1 MMRYKYQ
8 IIFLGDVANSACME
22 IRKRLDEKIRE
33 MGLLEEAFDVIMAPI
48 FEQKYDNKQPAFAYY
63 FGKEGHDNCDED
75 ILKVLL
81 ANGDAII
88 PVYFKTGNFE
98 NEIPKVIRQMNG
110 KQYTSND
117 VDKFVNYALESLR
130 LLRQTRKLFIS
141 YRRTDS
147 AKIANQLFDALN
159 RRNYDT
165 FLDDYS
171 IAAAQDFQEELNH
184 RLSDCDVLIQLYTE
198 NFSKSQW
205 CQEEITN
212 ANQKRIG
219 VLAIIWPNQKLD
231 PHNQLCEIMSLTDSN
246 FEDGI
251 LTDGVVREITRRVE
265 SLRVRNMAA
274 RQDDLVGEFIK
285 EASKVG
291 RQMVQ
296 EYKYLVEYN
305 EGHPK
310 NVFIPAVGV
319 PQSYDCYNSLDF
331 KEMLKCPDVKL
342 HLIYDDLR
350 IKKRWIQHLD
360 WLNDSLEV
368 KTIKKKDFAIWLQ
381 NN

>member
-1 MMRYKYQ
+1 M
-8 IIFLGDVANSACME
+8 
-22 IRKRLDEKIRE
+22 
-33 MGLLEEAFDVIMAPI
+33 
-48 FEQKYDNKQPAFAYY
+48 
-63 FGKEGHDNCDED
+63 
-75 ILKVLL
+75 
-81 ANGDAII
+81 
-88 PVYFKTGNFE
+88 
-98 NEIPKVIRQMNG
+98 
-110 KQYTSND
+110 
-117 VDKFVNYALESLR
+117 
-130 LLRQTRKLFIS
+130 LRQTRKLFIS

>member
-1 MMRYKYQ
+1 MRYKYQ
-8 IIFLGDVANSACME
+8 IIFLGDVANPACLE
-22 IRKRLDEKIRE
+22 IGRRLGEKIHE
-33 MGLLEEAFDVIMAPI
+33 MGLLEEAFVLIDASN
-48 FEQKYDNKQPAFAYY
+48 FDRAYDNKQPAFAYY
-63 FGKEGHDNCDED
+63 FGKEGQNNCDVE
-75 ILKVLL
+75 ILQVLL
-81 ANGDAII
+81 TNGDAIM
-88 PVYFKTGNFE
+88 PVFFKEGNFE

-110 KQYTSND
+110 KLYASD
-117 VDKFVNYALESLR
+117 EVDKFVNYALESLR

-141 YRRTDS
+141 YRRVDS
-147 AKIANQLFDALN
+147 AKVANQLFDALN

-198 NFSKSQW
+198 NFSKSKW

-219 VLAIIWPNQKLD
+219 VLAIIWPGQKLD
-231 PHNQLCEIMSLTDSN
+231 AHNELCEKMLLADSN
-246 FEDGI
+246 FQDGI

-265 SLRVRNMAA
+265 SLRARNMAA

-291 RQMVQ
+291 RLMVQ
-296 EYKYLVEYN
+296 EYKYLVEFEN
-305 EGHPK
+305 GRPK

-319 PQSYDCYNSLDF
+319 PQSYDCYNSLEFRD
-331 KEMLKCPDVKL
+331 MLACPDVRI

-350 IKKRWIQHLD
+350 IKQRWIRHLD
-360 WLNDSLEV
+360 WLNQSLEV
-368 KTIKKKDFAIWLQ
+368 KTIKKKDFTIWLK

>member
-1 MMRYKYQ
+1 MRYKYQ
-8 IIFLGDVANSACME
+8 IIFLGDVTNPACDE
-22 IRKRLDEKIRE
+22 IRSRFFEKIHE
-33 MGLLEEAFDVIMAPI
+33 AGMPNEAFEVIGESN
-48 FEQKYDNKQPAFAYY
+48 FDQSYNNKQPAFAYY
-63 FGKEGHDNCDED
+63 FGQEGHDSCDED

-88 PVYFKTGNFE
+88 PVYFKEGNFE
-98 NEIPKVIRQMNG
+98 NEIPKVICQMNG
-110 KQYTSND
+110 KLYTLDD

-141 YRRTDS
+141 YRRIDS

-198 NFSKSQW
+198 NFSNSEW
-205 CQEEITN
+205 CKEEITN

-219 VLAIIWPNQKLD
+219 VLAIIWPGRNLD
-231 PHNQLCEIMSLTDSN
+231 PHNQLCEKMQLNDDD
-246 FEDGI
+246 FEGGLLKDE
-251 LTDGVVREITRRVE
+251 VVVEITRRVE
-265 SLRVRNMAA
+265 SLRARNMAA

-285 EASKVG
+285 EASKFK
-291 RQMVQ
+291 RQLVQ
-296 EYKYLVEYN
+296 EYKYLVEYGN
-305 EGHPK
+305 GRPK

-319 PQSYDCYNSLDF
+319 PQSYDCYNSLGF
-331 KEMLKCPDVKL
+331 KDMLRCPDVRL

-350 IKKRWIQHLD
+350 IKQRWIRHLD
-360 WLNDSLEV
+360 WLNQSLEV
-368 KTIKKKDFAIWLQ
+368 KTIKKKDFAKWLKD
-381 NN
+381 N